1 MRDGK
6 INKGYSWK
14 PFCEDDI
21 TLQVIIFICD
31 FHLMLN
37 IWICFF
43 TSISPRENMQS
54 LVYLLSFCFY
64 DLQLKDFLVLEA
76 KGLK

>member
-1 MRDGK
+1 M
-6 INKGYSWK
+6 WF
-14 PFCEDDI
+14 PFGAKYMD
-21 TLQVIIFICD
+21 L
-31 FHLMLN
+31 
-37 IWICFF
+37 FF